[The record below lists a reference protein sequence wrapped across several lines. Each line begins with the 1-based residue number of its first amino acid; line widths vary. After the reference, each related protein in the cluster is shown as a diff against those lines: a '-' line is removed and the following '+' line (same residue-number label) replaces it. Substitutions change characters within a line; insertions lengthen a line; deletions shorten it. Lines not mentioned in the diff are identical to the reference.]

1 MASSDPVEITADRV
15 ERISCRKCGRH
26 LDVSAVQPFSRVECP
41 DCKTAQVV
49 PMRLGPF
56 LLLELLGAGGM
67 GAVYRALDQSL
78 GRYVAIK
85 VMRRALGEDPQF
97 VESFLRE
104 ARAAAAINH
113 RNVVQIY
120 SCGQEK
126 GQPYIVMELVAG
138 GRLDQLLAKGEPLG
152 EVRALEIG
160 MNIAEGLKAANDI
173 GLIHGDIKPA
183 NILFDKDGVAK
194 VVDFGLARFMTRQS
208 DAGEV
213 WGTPYYI
220 APEKAQG
227 HKVDHRSDI
236 YSLGAT
242 LYHALGAK
250 PPFEGDTATDVV
262 VARLKSPALGLRAIR
277 PLLQPETADVVARML
292 EADPFKRYPTH
303 ASLLADLREA
313 LRIARQAGASLPRR
327 LQRQPKRRALAAA
340 CAVLLLAGLAAL
352 AFRLITSR
360 RPAVAPAEGPAA
372 APASAAE
379 TAKIEPVVEESKP
392 GHAAEEPTPDR
403 PFTAEELDAIRFAMG
418 QLEQG
423 TAGRARGR
431 LEQAWRVAA
440 GDGLARVWLRLF
452 QGIALLADGR
462 EAEAAR
468 ALREAA
474 RAKLAVAGATTPPA
488 RLPIVASA
496 YLARDADE
504 AALRAETRDGAAWT
518 TNLCDFVVGFR
529 ALMDQDLPRAET
541 LLRSYAAAPTGE
553 PGWPYALQR
562 IAKRWA
568 DQAARVEQAKQ
579 EASKAEV
586 SGQTAEAIAGLEQLR
601 FRLDLVLVRVLDREI
616 QNLRYAQ
623 ERRQAEQDWEQQ
635 VAHQADVQSDL
646 DRVDEVRGGNLPL
659 VARKDFLGA
668 ASAAGGAAAGLKTE
682 EGREFARLVKDAY
695 ERMAALQRFLVERLG
710 AAPFRGGALRQAFG
724 GDALG
729 ADARNIRIALGVHG
743 ELLRPWEELSA
754 AQYLLLADHYLADA
768 PPAAERRADLLLAA
782 ALYCYENGGLNA
794 AARYAGEACS
804 LNPAV
809 KTAVR
814 RLMPDTLA
822 E

>member
-277 PLLQPETADVVARML
+277 PLL
-292 EADPFKRYPTH
+292 
-303 ASLLADLREA
+303 
-313 LRIARQAGASLPRR
+313 
-327 LQRQPKRRALAAA
+327 
-340 CAVLLLAGLAAL
+340 
-352 AFRLITSR
+352 
-360 RPAVAPAEGPAA
+360 
-372 APASAAE
+372 
-379 TAKIEPVVEESKP
+379 
-392 GHAAEEPTPDR
+392 
-403 PFTAEELDAIRFAMG
+403 
-418 QLEQG
+418 
-423 TAGRARGR
+423 
-431 LEQAWRVAA
+431 
-440 GDGLARVWLRLF
+440 
-452 QGIALLADGR
+452 
-462 EAEAAR
+462 
-468 ALREAA
+468 
-474 RAKLAVAGATTPPA
+474 
-488 RLPIVASA
+488 
-496 YLARDADE
+496 
-504 AALRAETRDGAAWT
+504 
-518 TNLCDFVVGFR
+518 
-529 ALMDQDLPRAET
+529 
-541 LLRSYAAAPTGE
+541 
-553 PGWPYALQR
+553 
-562 IAKRWA
+562 
-568 DQAARVEQAKQ
+568 
-579 EASKAEV
+579 
-586 SGQTAEAIAGLEQLR
+586 
-601 FRLDLVLVRVLDREI
+601 
-616 QNLRYAQ
+616 
-623 ERRQAEQDWEQQ
+623 
-635 VAHQADVQSDL
+635 
-646 DRVDEVRGGNLPL
+646 
-659 VARKDFLGA
+659 
-668 ASAAGGAAAGLKTE
+668 
-682 EGREFARLVKDAY
+682 
-695 ERMAALQRFLVERLG
+695 
-710 AAPFRGGALRQAFG
+710 
-724 GDALG
+724 
-729 ADARNIRIALGVHG
+729 
-743 ELLRPWEELSA
+743 
-754 AQYLLLADHYLADA
+754 
-768 PPAAERRADLLLAA
+768 
-782 ALYCYENGGLNA
+782 
-794 AARYAGEACS
+794 
-804 LNPAV
+804 
-809 KTAVR
+809 
-814 RLMPDTLA
+814 
-822 E
+822 